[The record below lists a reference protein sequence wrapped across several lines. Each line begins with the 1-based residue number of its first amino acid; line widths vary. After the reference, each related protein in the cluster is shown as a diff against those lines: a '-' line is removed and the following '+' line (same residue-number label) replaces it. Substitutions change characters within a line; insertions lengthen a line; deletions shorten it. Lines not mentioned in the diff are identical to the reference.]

1 MKPAVDGRSA
11 LDAVGTGSI
20 VAGRSSRTRLPYS
33 SRVRHVPASIERS
46 RAGSLRP
53 GARGEPSTTAFES
66 RDWNGPMR
74 SPSRSQH
81 STARSRHPLAHS
93 RLGVARRDSMAFER
107 LEAGGS
113 RVESTVVQGDSRRS
127 ADQMGSPSACG
138 PNSAT
143 VYGPIAVC
151 QPPESELGA
160 PGIGTGRSSRAFAR
174 DWSRVIRVRSAGRS
188 SSSSR
193 VRLAGESKRA
203 G

>member
-1 MKPAVDGRSA
+1 MQSVR
-11 LDAVGTGSI
+11 
-20 VAGRSSRTRLPYS
+20 GRSSPGGRAVLVSDPPRL
-33 SRVRHVPASIERS
+33 RFDR
-46 RAGSLRP
+46 
-53 GARGEPSTTAFES
+53 AFES
-66 RDWNGPMR
+66 GEPPPACSRRTVDDRVRESRLERAVR

-127 ADQMGSPSACG
+127 ADRMGSPSACG

-151 QPPESELGA
+151 RPPESELGA

-174 DWSRVIRVRSAGRS
+174 DWSRVIRVRSAVSAGRHAVRGFG
-188 SSSSR
+188 SR
-193 VRLAGESKRA
+193 ASRNVRSELSQ
-203 G
+203 